1 MALTFE
7 EFMIMYSPIILSVIG
22 YISQFIPVIRAVK
35 GFHKDI
41 ETNPALR
48 AIIDQNKRL
57 IDDNEALREEVK
69 KQNELNKKLLEAL
82 THIQEG

>member
-1 MALTFE
+1 ME
-7 EFMIMYSPIILSVIG
+7 QIILEYVTMYAPVVLMVIG
-22 YISQFIPVIRAVK
+22 YISQLIPVLRAVK
-35 GFHKDI
+35 GFNKDI